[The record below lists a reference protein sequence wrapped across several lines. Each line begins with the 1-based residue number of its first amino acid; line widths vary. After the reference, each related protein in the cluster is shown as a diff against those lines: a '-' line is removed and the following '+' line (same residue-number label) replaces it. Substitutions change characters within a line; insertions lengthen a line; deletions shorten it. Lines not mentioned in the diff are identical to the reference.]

1 MRLQWGLKRHDTCW
15 GLHARGQGAQ
25 GPCWWGRA
33 AGALRRGGSARRAAR
48 QGGAA
53 RAGEGPTS
61 GHTRGGRERGGRR
74 EETHHGLDGRQQ
86 PLTGIHPRTGREV
99 EEREREVTLC
109 GKERMGDRGT
119 HGGGLG
125 VPGPRPRPSWAAPR
139 ARLGREPGRLPS
151 THLTCF

>member
-1 MRLQWGLKRHDTCW
+1 ML
-15 GLHARGQGAQ
+15 GAACT
-25 GPCWWGRA
+25 GTGR
-33 AGALRRGGSARRAAR
+33 AGALLVGSRRGGTAPGGERQAGSAPGRGRTR
-48 QGGAA
+48 WRGADQWP
-53 RAGEGPTS
+53 RTGRKGEG
-61 GHTRGGRERGGRR
+61 REER
-74 EETHHGLDGRQQ
+74 EETHHGLDRRQQ

-125 VPGPRPRPSWAAPR
+125 VPGPRLGPSWAAPR
-139 ARLGREPGRLPS
+139 ARLGRGPGRLPS